1 MNILVVEK
9 NEMLRS
15 FLAKVFGYW
24 EIEADL
30 WRNYKEAIT
39 HFSNSSNKKFY
50 TSVLLETTDGICH
63 REILKVLKE
72 TNPDIK
78 AIACCNSPFGKIANE
93 FNQHG
98 FEKVLIKPFQLE
110 ELKKALDILQ

>member
-1 MNILVVEK
+1 MKVLVVEED
-9 NEMLRS
+9 EMLRS
-15 FLAKVFGYW
+15 FLAKVFGFW
-24 EIEADL
+24 DVEADL
-30 WRNYKEAIT
+30 LRNYKEAIA
-39 HFSNSSNKKFY
+39 HFNNSSNKKNY
-50 TSVLLETTDGICH
+50 TSVLLEIADGVCH

-78 AIACCNSPFGKIANE
+78 AIACCNNPFGKIANE

-110 ELKKALDILQ
+110 ELKKALDIF